1 MEKKFLA
8 IIPARGDSKRI
19 PRKNIALLDGK
30 PLIQYTIEAARGCP
44 LIDRIVVS
52 TEDAEVAE
60 VAKALGAEVP
70 CLRPQ
75 ELAQDNTYTLPVLQ
89 HMMAYLQ
96 EEQDYQPWAVVTL
109 QPTSPLRTSQHLTQ
123 AIELFLGDEQADSLV
138 SVVQAPHNMIPQS
151 LMKLEGPYLKNYL
164 EQESLVLRSQDK
176 PVLYARNGAAIY
188 ITRADKLK
196 DYIFGGNTLHFI
208 MPKMSSFDIDNLED
222 LKLIELLLKN
232 WDYGQN

>member
-8 IIPARGDSKRI
+8 IIPARGGSKRI

-176 PVLYARNGAAIY
+176 PV
-188 ITRADKLK
+188 
-196 DYIFGGNTLHFI
+196 
-208 MPKMSSFDIDNLED
+208 
-222 LKLIELLLKN
+222 
-232 WDYGQN
+232 QN